1 MNPTEITKLSK
12 TLKVTDLLCYVAE
25 TRETGSSNIPA
36 DIFCAVQIAGYIRGK
51 LNGQNVFVTTERVGR
66 RHKMYLRFHNGRAVS
81 RKDFSS
87 VTSDTVEP
95 KETLCAILETSNVPN
110 GIEPT
115 VVAYAWSKEAADI
128 LVDQLF
134 GRYTLHYFE
143 AIEED
148 EQEVE
153 GLPIAT
159 VYWIADQFSL

>member
-1 MNPTEITKLSK
+1 MNP
-12 TLKVTDLLCYVAE
+12 LLY
-25 TRETGSSNIPA
+25 
-36 DIFCAVQIAGYIRGK
+36 
-51 LNGQNVFVTTERVGR
+51 
-66 RHKMYLRFHNGRAVS
+66 
-81 RKDFSS
+81 
-87 VTSDTVEP
+87 
-95 KETLCAILETSNVPN
+95 AILETASVPY

-115 VVAYAWSKEAADI
+115 VVAYAWGKEAADT

-153 GLPIAT
+153 GLPVAH